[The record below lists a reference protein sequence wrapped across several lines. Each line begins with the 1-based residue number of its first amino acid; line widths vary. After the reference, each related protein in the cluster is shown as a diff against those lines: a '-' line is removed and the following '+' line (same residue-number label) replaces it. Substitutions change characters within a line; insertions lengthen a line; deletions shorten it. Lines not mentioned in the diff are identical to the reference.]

1 VSPSPSPA
9 LERPDRAA
17 SGAPRWAPPPRSVVW
32 AAALAFATLGIYLSR
47 ELVLLLI
54 LSGIVAYLINPLV
67 KRAEARA
74 IRREVAVTILYLGLI
89 ASLGG
94 AAYLLG
100 PRIRSE
106 VKAMAESSPSF
117 AERLDDAVDTIVRE
131 IIAEYP
137 AARRLLPG
145 RETRYARLNAFIERQ
160 TASLPY
166 LVTHLAPFVVATIF
180 VPFFSYF
187 LLRDS
192 RKIIQFLM
200 DRVPVPHIETSVA
213 IWCEIDRIIGRYLRG
228 VAMDG
233 LVMGAAAGAGLW
245 ALGVNYPLLLG
256 ALTGIANVV
265 PYLGPILGGG
275 AAMLMALV
283 QFKSAGAMAKVLV
296 LYVSIKLL
304 DDVLVQPITIGKSV
318 HLHPMLL
325 LASVIAGGHAL
336 GLIGM
341 IFAVPAVTVLQEVS
355 RILLERRRYH
365 GAPAMDRHH
374 RVPTQ
379 PYVC

>member
-1 VSPSPSPA
+1 
-9 LERPDRAA
+9 
-17 SGAPRWAPPPRSVVW
+17 
-32 AAALAFATLGIYLSR
+32 
-47 ELVLLLI
+47 
-54 LSGIVAYLINPLV
+54 
-67 KRAEARA
+67 
-74 IRREVAVTILYLGLI
+74 
-89 ASLGG
+89 
-94 AAYLLG
+94 
-100 PRIRSE
+100 
-106 VKAMAESSPSF
+106 
-117 AERLDDAVDTIVRE
+117 
-131 IIAEYP
+131 
-137 AARRLLPG
+137 
-145 RETRYARLNAFIERQ
+145 
-160 TASLPY
+160 
-166 LVTHLAPFVVATIF
+166 
-180 VPFFSYF
+180 
-187 LLRDS
+187 
-192 RKIIQFLM
+192 
-200 DRVPVPHIETSVA
+200 
-213 IWCEIDRIIGRYLRG
+213 
-228 VAMDG
+228 MDG